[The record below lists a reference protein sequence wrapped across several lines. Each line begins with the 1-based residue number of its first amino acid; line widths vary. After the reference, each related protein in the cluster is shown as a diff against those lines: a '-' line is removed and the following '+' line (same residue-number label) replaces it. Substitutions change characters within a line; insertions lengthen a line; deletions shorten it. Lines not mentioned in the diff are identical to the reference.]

1 MPDANLRQAVREKL
15 NLPQNTP
22 LTTLHLERLYDLVV
36 PESNIEDLQGL
47 EHAVNL
53 RFLHLSRSWIVDLTP
68 LANLVSLEVLKLY
81 ANDIVDITPLADV
94 INLRE
99 LALNHNRIVDITPLA
114 GLVNLRI
121 LELHN
126 NRIADFSPLA
136 GLMNLE
142 TLSLRRNTGID
153 LSMIDTS
160 KISYLEVDMVC
171 DIQRPSAQERIQGRD
186 YPSLVSSWGAGVVLD
201 PDQEELVYI
210 ATHDLHFCCPD
221 DLNLYWRNTV
231 EGLKLVGDF
240 EDAKRRRDHFLS
252 LNPNLVLLVPIRYYS
267 GIRQDYKEV
276 GWDYIPD
283 DIFLRD
289 ENGDVVID
297 EWNERLLD
305 FTLPQTQ
312 RFVRDQV
319 LALSQCGLFDG
330 IFLDHW
336 NEDRR
341 LREYRTLEEE
351 YAARDAI
358 LQGIREI
365 DEDFLILVNSNQ
377 HKTPRWARYI
387 NGIWMETQPG
397 EDGIYDAAEIAE
409 IQETLLWAETAV
421 REPRINGLHG
431 FGSIWEPP
439 DSPENWRSVR
449 FFTTMGLTLS
459 DGYVMFELN
468 SYHDVILNKLTPPYE
483 GVYPIWY
490 EFWNADLGQ
499 PIGAKAQLYE
509 NRDGLFIREFTN
521 GWAVYNRSGEA
532 QEIRLPTQATGVE
545 SGLRNIIHT
554 IPDLDGEIYLKSGL
568 QTLPT
573 VDVND
578 DGIVNIL
585 DLVAVANGFGKD
597 SPDVNGDGVVNV
609 LDLVAVANAFGQ

>member
-1 MPDANLRQAVREKL
+1 MPDPNLRQAVREKL
-15 NLPQNTP
+15 NLSQNTP
-22 LTTLHLERLYDLVV
+22 LTVLHLERLYDLVV
-36 PESNIEDLQGL
+36 SESDITNLQGL
-47 EHAVNL
+47 EHAVDL
-53 RFLHLSRSWIVDLTP
+53 RFLHLSRSQIADITP
-68 LANLVSLEVLKLY
+68 LAGLVSLEVLKLY
-81 ANDIVDITPLADV
+81 ANDIVDITPLADL

-99 LALNHNRIVDITPLA
+99 LALNHNRIVDITALA

-136 GLMNLE
+136 DLMNLE
-142 TLSLRRNTGID
+142 TLSLRTNTSID
-153 LSMIDTS
+153 LSMINTS
-160 KISYLEVDMVC
+160 KVSYLEVDMVC
-171 DIQRPSAQERIQGRD
+171 DIQRPSAQEHIQGRD

-201 PDQEELVYI
+201 PDQEDLVYI

-221 DLNLYWRNTV
+221 DLNIYWRNTA

-240 EDAKRRRDHFLS
+240 EDAKRRRDHLLS
-252 LNPNLVLLVPIRYYS
+252 LNPNLVLLVPVRYYS

-289 ENGDVVID
+289 ANGNVIID
-297 EWNERLLD
+297 EWNEKLLD

-336 NEDRR
+336 DEDRR
-341 LREYRTLEEE
+341 LRGYRTLEEE

-365 DEDFLILVNSNQ
+365 DEDFLILVNANQ
-377 HKTPRWARYI
+377 QKISRWARYV

-397 EDGIYDAAEIAE
+397 EDGIYDTAEIAE
-409 IQETLLWAETAV
+409 IQETLLWAEAAV
-421 REPRINGLHG
+421 QEPRINGLHG

-439 DSPENWRSVR
+439 DSPQNWRSVR

-468 SYHDVILNKLTPPYE
+468 SYYDVILNKLTPSYE

-490 EFWNADLGQ
+490 EFWSADLGQ
-499 PIGAKAQLYE
+499 SIGAKAQLYE
-509 NRDGLFIREFTN
+509 NREGLFVREFTN
-521 GWAVYNRSGEA
+521 GWAVYNRSGKE
-532 QEIRLPTQATGVE
+532 QSIQLPGKVKAVA
-545 SGLRNIIHT
+545 SGLTGTAHT
-554 IPDLDGEIYLKSGL
+554 IPDLDGEIYLKQETKPS
-568 QTLPT
+568 
-573 VDVND
+573 
-578 DGIVNIL
+578 
-585 DLVAVANGFGKD
+585 A
-597 SPDVNGDGVVNV
+597 DVNGDGVVNIQ
-609 LDLVAVANAFGQ
+609 DLVIVANALGEVEPDLNGDSVVNIQDLVIVANAFGQ